1 MKIEFD
7 KFMYLI
13 GSVIVLLVVL
23 LVCTI
28 IVLSVVNTCDNK
40 QIKKDN
46 TTIEKTNYSNDSLR
60 IELKH
65 IDKDKNEKIIEVKGL
80 NNDSTYKLFKRLIA
94 E

>member
-13 GSVIVLLVVL
+13 GSVIVLLV
-23 LVCTI
+23 CTI
-28 IVLSVVNTCDNK
+28 IFLIVINTCDNK

-80 NNDSTYKLFKRLIA
+80 NNDSTYKLFKRIIA

>member
-1 MKIEFD
+1 MIEKFD
-7 KFMYLI
+7 KVMSI
-13 GSVIVLLVVL
+13 IMA
-23 LVCTI
+23 I
-28 IVLSVVNTCDNK
+28 IVLTAVIAGILILVNHCDNK

-46 TTIEKTNYSNDSLR
+46 TTIEKTNYSNDSLS

>member
-1 MKIEFD
+1 MMDDIKNFITGTCIGV
-7 KFMYLI
+7 LI
-13 GSVIVLLVVL
+13 GA
-23 LVCTI
+23 I
-28 IVLSVVNTCDNK
+28 IICVAKGLNSCINK

-80 NNDSTYKLFKRLIA
+80 NNDSTYKLFKHLIA

>member
-1 MKIEFD
+1 MYDIKNFITGACIGLVIGIIIICTSKI
-7 KFMYLI
+7 LN
-13 GSVIVLLVVL
+13 S
-23 LVCTI
+23 
-28 IVLSVVNTCDNK
+28 CDNK

-80 NNDSTYKLFKRLIA
+80 NNDSTYKLFKQLIA

>member
-1 MKIEFD
+1 MIETFD
-7 KFMYLI
+7 KVMTI
-13 GSVIVLLVVL
+13 ISAVIVVVA
-23 LVCTI
+23 I
-28 IVLSVVNTCDNK
+28 IVGIFTLVNRCDNK

-46 TTIEKTNYSNDSLR
+46 TTIEKTNYSNDSIR
-60 IELKH
+60 IELKY

>member
-1 MKIEFD
+1 MKDTFD
-7 KFMYLI
+7 KI
-13 GSVIVLLVVL
+13 IAICGSIVVIIASTLL
-23 LVCTI
+23 
-28 IVLSVVNTCDNK
+28 LSNISNGGDNK

>member
-1 MKIEFD
+1 
-7 KFMYLI
+7 MYDIRNFITGACI
-13 GSVIVLLVVL
+13 G
-23 LVCTI
+23 I
-28 IVLSVVNTCDNK
+28 IIGIIIICVAKGLNSYVNK

>member
-1 MKIEFD
+1 MDGFKEFMA
-7 KFMYLI
+7 FV
-13 GSVIVLLVVL
+13 GSMVGLLF
-23 LVCTI
+23 TI
-28 IVLSVVNTCDNK
+28 IITGIVIRSCENK
-40 QIKKDN
+40 RIKKDN
-46 TTIEKTNYSNDSLR
+46 TVIEKANYSNDSLR

>member
-1 MKIEFD
+1 MNVGFD
-7 KFMYLI
+7 GFVK
-13 GSVIVLLVVL
+13 LVGGIIVL

-28 IVLSVVNTCDNK
+28 IVLVVTNHCDNK
-40 QIKKDN
+40 QISKDN

>member
-1 MKIEFD
+1 MNRFNEF
-7 KFMYLI
+7 M
-13 GSVIVLLVVL
+13 SVVGGIVVFI
-23 LVCTI
+23 VCTI
-28 IVLSVVNTCDNK
+28 ILCTVINTCNNK

>member
-1 MKIEFD
+1 
-7 KFMYLI
+7 MYDIRNFITGACIGLI
-13 GSVIVLLVVL
+13 IYAIIICMSKVLN
-23 LVCTI
+23 
-28 IVLSVVNTCDNK
+28 SCDNK
-40 QIKKDN
+40 QINKDN
-46 TTIEKTNYSNDSLR
+46 TTIEKINYSNDSLR

>member
-1 MKIEFD
+1 MRDSFD
-7 KFMYLI
+7 RLI
-13 GSVIVLLVVL
+13 VVCGCIAVIVVSTLLISTMING
-23 LVCTI
+23 C
-28 IVLSVVNTCDNK
+28 NNK

-80 NNDSTYKLFKRLIA
+80 NNDSTYKLFKHLIA

>member
-1 MKIEFD
+1 MRDSFN
-7 KFMYLI
+7 KFI
-13 GSVIVLLVVL
+13 AIVGGAVVFI
-23 LVCTI
+23 VCTI
-28 IVLSVVNTCDNK
+28 ILCTIINTCNNNR

-46 TTIEKTNYSNDSLR
+46 NTIEKTNYSNDSLR

-80 NNDSTYKLFKRLIA
+80 NNDSTYKLFKQLIA

>member
-1 MKIEFD
+1 MIDAFD
-7 KFMYLI
+7 KLVSI
-13 GSVIVLLVVL
+13 CGGVAVIVVSTLIVGA
-23 LVCTI
+23 I
-28 IVLSVVNTCDNK
+28 IRGCINK

>member
-1 MKIEFD
+1 
-7 KFMYLI
+7 MYYIRNFITGACI
-13 GSVIVLLVVL
+13 GVIISVIIICVYKVLN
-23 LVCTI
+23 I
-28 IVLSVVNTCDNK
+28 CDNK
-40 QIKKDN
+40 QINKDN
-46 TTIEKTNYSNDSLR
+46 TTIEKTNYSNDSIK

>member
-1 MKIEFD
+1 MDTIKN
-7 KFMYLI
+7 FMIGAGIGVLI
-13 GSVIVLLVVL
+13 GVIIICVSKVLN
-23 LVCTI
+23 
-28 IVLSVVNTCDNK
+28 SCDNK

>member
-1 MKIEFD
+1 MDGFKEFIVV
-7 KFMYLI
+7 I
-13 GSVIVLLVVL
+13 GSIIGLIVASMAAATLM
-23 LVCTI
+23 
-28 IVLSVVNTCDNK
+28 NRCDNK

-60 IELKH
+60 IELKY

-80 NNDSTYKLFKRLIA
+80 NNDNTYKLFKRLIA

>member
-1 MKIEFD
+1 MDGFKEF
-7 KFMYLI
+7 I
-13 GSVIVLLVVL
+13 AVVGSMVGLLF
-23 LVCTI
+23 TI
-28 IVLSVVNTCDNK
+28 IITAIVIRSCENK
-40 QIKKDN
+40 QIRKDN
-46 TTIEKTNYSNDSLR
+46 TVIEKTNYSNDSIK

>member
-1 MKIEFD
+1 MDYIKNCI
-7 KFMYLI
+7 I
-13 GSVIVLLVVL
+13 GSCIGLILG
-23 LVCTI
+23 I
-28 IVLSVVNTCDNK
+28 IVVGIFSIIDSCDNK

-80 NNDSTYKLFKRLIA
+80 NNDSTYKLFKQLIA

>member
-1 MKIEFD
+1 MIEPIDKI
-7 KFMYLI
+7 LSI
-13 GSVIVLLVVL
+13 I
-23 LVCTI
+23 CAI
-28 IVLSVVNTCDNK
+28 IVVAVTIVFAANIINSCDNK

-46 TTIEKTNYSNDSLR
+46 NTIEKTNYSNDSLR

>member
-1 MKIEFD
+1 MRDAFD
-7 KFMYLI
+7 RLI
-13 GSVIVLLVVL
+13 VVCGCIAVIVVSTLLIS
-23 LVCTI
+23 TMI
-28 IVLSVVNTCDNK
+28 NGCDNK

>member
-1 MKIEFD
+1 MRDFRDFIAVSGCVAV
-7 KFMYLI
+7 LI
-13 GSVIVLLVVL
+13 
-23 LVCTI
+23 VCTI
-28 IVLSVVNTCDNK
+28 IVFVAINTCENK

>member
-1 MKIEFD
+1 MDGFKEFIVV
-7 KFMYLI
+7 I
-13 GSVIVLLVVL
+13 GSIIGLIVASMAAATLM
-23 LVCTI
+23 
-28 IVLSVVNTCDNK
+28 NRCDNK
-40 QIKKDN
+40 QIKKYN

-80 NNDSTYKLFKRLIA
+80 NNDNTYKLFKRLIA

>member
-1 MKIEFD
+1 MDGFK
-7 KFMYLI
+7 KFI
-13 GSVIVLLVVL
+13 DIICS
-23 LVCTI
+23 I
-28 IVLSVVNTCDNK
+28 IVILGCIIILLTVTNTRDNK

>member
-1 MKIEFD
+1 MKDTFD
-7 KFMYLI
+7 GLI
-13 GSVIVLLVVL
+13 VACVDIVV
-23 LVCTI
+23 I
-28 IVLSVVNTCDNK
+28 IVSTLLISTMINCCANK

-80 NNDSTYKLFKRLIA
+80 NNDSTYKLFKQLIA

>member
-1 MKIEFD
+1 MHDIKNFIPVACIGELICVKIICVF
-7 KFMYLI
+7 K
-13 GSVIVLLVVL
+13 VLN
-23 LVCTI
+23 
-28 IVLSVVNTCDNK
+28 SCDNK
-40 QIKKDN
+40 QIRKDN

>member
-1 MKIEFD
+1 MRDVFSDFIAVIGGIAV
-7 KFMYLI
+7 LI
-13 GSVIVLLVVL
+13 
-23 LVCTI
+23 VCII
-28 IVLSVVNTCDNK
+28 IVLVAINTCDNK

-46 TTIEKTNYSNDSLR
+46 TTIEKIKYFNDSLR

>member
-1 MKIEFD
+1 MDYIKKI
-7 KFMYLI
+7 MLGSYIGLI
-13 GSVIVLLVVL
+13 I
-23 LVCTI
+23 CI
-28 IVLSVVNTCDNK
+28 IVVGIFNIIDSCDNK

-46 TTIEKTNYSNDSLR
+46 TTIDKTNYSNDSIR

>member
-1 MKIEFD
+1 MNVGFD
-7 KFMYLI
+7 GFVK
-13 GSVIVLLVVL
+13 SVGGIIVL

-28 IVLSVVNTCDNK
+28 IVLAVTNHCDNK

-46 TTIEKTNYSNDSLR
+46 TTIEKTNYSNDSIR

>member
-1 MKIEFD
+1 MRDAF
-7 KFMYLI
+7 YRLI
-13 GSVIVLLVVL
+13 VVCGCIAVIVVATLLISTMING
-23 LVCTI
+23 C
-28 IVLSVVNTCDNK
+28 NNK

>member
-1 MKIEFD
+1 MDGFKEFVVV
-7 KFMYLI
+7 I
-13 GSVIVLLVVL
+13 GS
-23 LVCTI
+23 I
-28 IVLSVVNTCDNK
+28 IGLIITSMSAATLINGCDNK
-40 QIKKDN
+40 QIRKDN
-46 TTIEKTNYSNDSLR
+46 TTIEKTNYSNDSIR

>member
-1 MKIEFD
+1 MHAVKN
-7 KFMYLI
+7 FMI
-13 GSVIVLLVVL
+13 GACIGLVIGVIIICVSKVLN
-23 LVCTI
+23 
-28 IVLSVVNTCDNK
+28 SCDNK

-46 TTIEKTNYSNDSLR
+46 NTIEKTNYSNDSLR

>member
-1 MKIEFD
+1 MDYIKN
-7 KFMYLI
+7 FMI
-13 GSVIVLLVVL
+13 GSCIGLIIG
-23 LVCTI
+23 I
-28 IVLSVVNTCDNK
+28 IVVGIFSIIDSCDNK